1 MINLEEFTC
10 EIHRDI
16 PLSQHMGFRFCRFNC
31 AIESGADL
39 YTELPLAP
47 NLNDKNTAFGGSI
60 ATLATLS
67 GWSLVTLIS
76 RQLKL
81 PSEVVVYHSEQSFN
95 APITADLYSIA
106 KVSPEFLESFSDRLE
121 KEGRAKLSVDV
132 EIFGQANS
140 SQQEQN
146 ASASYTG
153 KYLATVR

>member
-1 MINLEEFTC
+1 MINLEEFTS

-16 PLSQHMGFRFCRFNC
+16 PLSQHMGFRFCKFNC

-76 RQLKL
+76 RQLDL
-81 PSEVVVYHSEQSFN
+81 SSEVVVYHSEQSFD
-95 APITADLYSIA
+95 APITADLHSIA
-106 KVSPEFLESFSDRLE
+106 KVPTEDLESFADKLE
-121 KEGRAKLSVDV
+121 KEGRAKLTVDV

-140 SQQEQN
+140 SQQP
-146 ASASYTG
+146 ASASARYTG

>member
-1 MINLEEFTC
+1 MINLEGFNS

-16 PLSQHMGFRFCRFNC
+16 PLSQHMGFRFCKFSC
-31 AIESGADL
+31 APEAGAEL

-76 RQLKL
+76 RQLNL

-106 KVSPEFLESFSDRLE
+106 KVPSEDLENFSGKLE
-121 KEGRAKLSVDV
+121 KEGRAKLTVDV

-140 SQQEQN
+140 SQQQTG
-146 ASASYTG
+146 ASARYTG